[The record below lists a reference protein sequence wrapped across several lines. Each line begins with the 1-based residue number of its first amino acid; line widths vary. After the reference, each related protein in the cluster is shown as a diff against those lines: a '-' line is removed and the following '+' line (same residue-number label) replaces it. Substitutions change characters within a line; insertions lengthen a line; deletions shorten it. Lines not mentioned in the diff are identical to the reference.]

1 MDSQERIVKT
11 NFSVQLYG
19 YIIPEE
25 FNNMITTKK
34 QLTPKK
40 VIINMDVEKL
50 AEDILVQIQSGG
62 VSIQSP
68 VKDIFSISTSFPLVF
83 ILGNW
88 CYIK

>member
-1 MDSQERIVKT
+1 MGI
-11 NFSVQLYG
+11 LYLKNLT
-19 YIIPEE
+19 I
-25 FNNMITTKK
+25 MITTKK

-40 VIINMDVEKL
+40 VIINMDVEKTP
-50 AEDILVQIQSGG
+50 EDFVESDKSGG

-83 ILGNW
+83 NGRNR